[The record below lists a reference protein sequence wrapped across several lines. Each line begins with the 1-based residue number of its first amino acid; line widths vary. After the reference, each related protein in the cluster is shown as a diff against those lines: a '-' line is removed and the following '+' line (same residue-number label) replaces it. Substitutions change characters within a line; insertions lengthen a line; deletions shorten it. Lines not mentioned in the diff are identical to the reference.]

1 MAPQCYRLALALNDV
16 GNIKWSYLMRV
27 SVGVASRTDTWWRAR
42 RFSRAKQNAP
52 DSIWVLGRLL

>member
-27 SVGVASRTDTWWRAR
+27 SVGVASRTDT
-42 RFSRAKQNAP
+42 
-52 DSIWVLGRLL
+52 